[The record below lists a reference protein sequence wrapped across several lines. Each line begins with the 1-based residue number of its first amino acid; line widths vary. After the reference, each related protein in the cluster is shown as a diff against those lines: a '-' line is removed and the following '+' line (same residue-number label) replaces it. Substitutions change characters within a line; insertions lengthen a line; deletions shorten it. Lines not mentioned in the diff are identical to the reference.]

1 MLKETLS
8 RLKEA
13 SFSILP
19 VVIVVLIFNFA
30 VPGITLESD
39 GSKFGPVIVS
49 LLISVIPL
57 IVGTALFS
65 IGAEKSVAKIGEVVG
80 TTLTKRKSLVM
91 LLIISLL
98 LGILATIAEPDLTVL
113 ASRISESGPNWS
125 LIVIAA
131 IGVGIFLVVAILRVV
146 YNKSLKY
153 WLAMGYGLVFT
164 LGLFADPDFFSII
177 FDSGG
182 VTTGV
187 ITVPFIIALGM
198 GVARVLGGE
207 NAEDDS
213 FGYSGLCSLGT
224 VLAAMLFSVV
234 IKRTG
239 ALDGIQKVIEEKFD
253 INNIT
258 SSTDS
263 MMIPLENYGQLGKL
277 YLSNGLSSLKD
288 VTLSITPIVC
298 FFIIFN
304 FFAKIKGKALGSIV
318 IGFVYTFFGMVF
330 FFLGAESGFIPV
342 ASALGKWV
350 SQTMV
355 AGENVLWIFVLICVV
370 LGFISMLAEPSVRVL
385 AVNVSEVS
393 RGVISKKTIYIALGV
408 ATSLALLMN
417 VFRVTYNIDFYYFIV
432 PLFLLALVLAFL
444 SPDIYVGI
452 AIDAAG
458 VATGTMASCFFLPM
472 FIGYASILYANNLQG
487 NKSLGSSIMKN
498 GFGVVGLMSV
508 MPIIAVEV
516 VGLIAILKTRMAY
529 RKALAQVVE
538 PDDSQ
543 IIHLPDQLEESVGA

>member
-30 VPGITLESD
+30 VPGMTLESD

-49 LLISVIPL
+49 LMISVIPL
-57 IVGTALFS
+57 ILGTALFS

-91 LLIISLL
+91 LLVISLL

-177 FDSGG
+177 FDAGG

-224 VLAAMLFSVV
+224 VLAAMVFSVV

-263 MMIPLENYGQLGKL
+263 MMIPLESYTQLGKL
-277 YLSNGLSSLKD
+277 YLSNSLSSLKD

-298 FFIIFN
+298 FFVIFN

-350 SQTMV
+350 SQSMV
-355 AGENVLWIFVLICVV
+355 AGENVLWLFVLICVV

-393 RGVISKKTIYIALGV
+393 RGVISKKTIYIALGI

-432 PLFLLALVLAFL
+432 PLFLLALILAFL

-472 FIGYASILYANNLQG
+472 FIGYASILYANDLQG
-487 NKSLGSSIMKN
+487 NKTLGSSIMKN

-516 VGLIAILKTRMAY
+516 VGLIAILKTRIAY

>member
-1 MLKETLS
+1 MFKETLS

-19 VVIVVLIFNFA
+19 VVVMVLIFNFA
-30 VPGITLESD
+30 IPGMTLESD
-39 GSKFGPVIVS
+39 GSKFGPVMVS

-57 IVGTALFS
+57 ILGTALFS

-80 TTLTKRKSLVM
+80 TTLTKRKSLV
-91 LLIISLL
+91 LLLAISLL

-113 ASRISESGPNWS
+113 ASRISENGPNWS
-125 LIVIAA
+125 LIVISA
-131 IGVGIFLVVAILRVV
+131 IGVGIFLVVAILRVA
-146 YNKSLKY
+146 YDKPLKY
-153 WLAMGYGLVFT
+153 WLAIGYGLVFT
-164 LGLFADPDFFSII
+164 LSMFADPDFFSII
-177 FDSGG
+177 FDAGG

-224 VLAAMLFSVV
+224 VLAAMVFSIVM
-234 IKRTG
+234 KKSG
-239 ALDGIQKVIEEKFD
+239 ALDSIQNVIAEKFD

-258 SSTDS
+258 SATDS
-263 MMIPLENYGQLGKL
+263 MMIPLENYSQLGKL
-277 YLSNGLSSLKD
+277 YLANALSSTKD
-288 VTLSITPIVC
+288 VTLSITPIVL
-298 FFIIFN
+298 FFVIFN
-304 FFAKIKGKALGSIV
+304 FFAKIHGKALGSIV

-330 FFLGAESGFIPV
+330 FFLGAESGFIPL
-342 ASALGKWV
+342 ASALGKWF
-350 SQTMV
+350 STSMV
-355 AGENVLWIFVLICVV
+355 AGENFLWLFVLVCVV
-370 LGFISMLAEPSVRVL
+370 LGFIAMLAEPSVRVL

-393 RGVISKKTIYIALGV
+393 RGVISKKTIYIALGA

-417 VFRVTYNIDFYYFIV
+417 VFRVTYNIDFIYFII
-432 PLFLLALVLAFL
+432 PLFLIALALAFL

-472 FIGYASILYANNLQG
+472 FIGYASIIYANNLQG
-487 NKSLGSSIMKN
+487 NKSLGAALMKN

-516 VGLIAILKTRMAY
+516 VGLIAVIKTQLAY
-529 RKALAQVVE
+529 RRALAQVVE

-543 IIHLPDQLEESVGA
+543 VIHLPSQLEESAGV

>member
-164 LGLFADPDFFSII
+164 LGLFADPDFFSVI

-355 AGENVLWIFVLICVV
+355 AGENVLWLFVLICVV

-393 RGVISKKTIYIALGV
+393 RGVISKKTIYIALGI

>member
-13 SFSILP
+13 SLSIFP
-19 VVIVVLIFNFA
+19 VVLMVLIFNFA
-30 VPGITLESD
+30 IPGMSLES
-39 GSKFGPVIVS
+39 GGQKFGPVMVS

-57 IVGTALFS
+57 ILGTALFS

-80 TTLTKRKSLVM
+80 TTLTKRKSIVLLLV
-91 LLIISLL
+91 ISLL

-125 LIVIAA
+125 LIIIAA
-131 IGVGIFLVVAILRVV
+131 IGVGIFLVVALLRVV
-146 YNKSLKY
+146 YDKPLKY
-153 WLAMGYGLVFT
+153 WLSIGYGLVFT

-177 FDSGG
+177 FDAGG

-224 VLAAMLFSVV
+224 VLAAMIFSVV

-239 ALDGIQKVIEEKFD
+239 ALDGIQRVIEEKFD
-253 INNIT
+253 IRNI
-258 SSTDS
+258 SSATDS
-263 MMIPLENYGQLGKL
+263 MMIPLENYSQLGKL
-277 YLSNGLSSLKD
+277 YLQNSLSSLKD
-288 VTLSITPIVC
+288 VALSITPIIL
-298 FFIIFN
+298 FFVVFN

-342 ASALGKWV
+342 ATALGKWFSSGIV
-350 SQTMV
+350 S
-355 AGENVLWIFVLICVV
+355 GENLLWLFALVSVV
-370 LGFISMLAEPSVRVL
+370 LGFIAMLAEPSVRVL

-393 RGVISKKTIYIALGV
+393 RGVISQKVIYIALGT

-417 VFRVTYNIDFYYFIV
+417 VFRVTYNIDFVYFIV
-432 PLFLLALVLAFL
+432 PLFLLALLLSFV

-472 FIGYASILYANNLQG
+472 FIGYASTIYASDLMG
-487 NKSLGSSIMKN
+487 NKTLGSAIMKN

-516 VGLIAILKTRMAY
+516 VGIIAVMKTSMAY
-529 RKALAQVVE
+529 HKALAQVFE

-543 IIHLPDQLEESVGA
+543 IIHLPSQVEESVGA

>member
-30 VPGITLESD
+30 VPGMTLESD

-49 LLISVIPL
+49 LMISVIPL
-57 IVGTALFS
+57 ILGTALFS

-91 LLIISLL
+91 LLVISLL

-177 FDSGG
+177 FDAGG

-263 MMIPLENYGQLGKL
+263 MMVPLESYTQLGKL
-277 YLSNGLSSLKD
+277 YLSNSLSSLKD

-298 FFIIFN
+298 FFVIFN

-350 SQTMV
+350 SQSMV
-355 AGENVLWIFVLICVV
+355 AGENVLWLFVLICVV

-393 RGVISKKTIYIALGV
+393 RGVISKKTIYIALGI

-432 PLFLLALVLAFL
+432 PLFLLALILAFL

-472 FIGYASILYANNLQG
+472 FIGYASILYANDLQG
-487 NKSLGSSIMKN
+487 NKTLGSSIMKN

-516 VGLIAILKTRMAY
+516 VGLIAILKTRIAY

>member
-355 AGENVLWIFVLICVV
+355 AGENVLWLFVLICVV

>member
-1 MLKETLS
+1 MFKETLS

-19 VVIVVLIFNFA
+19 VVVMVLIFNFA
-30 VPGITLESD
+30 IPGMTLESD
-39 GSKFGPVIVS
+39 GSKFGPVLVS

-57 IVGTALFS
+57 ILGTALFS

-80 TTLTKRKSLVM
+80 TTLTKRKSLV
-91 LLIISLL
+91 LLLVISLL

-113 ASRISESGPNWS
+113 ASRISENGPNWS
-125 LIVIAA
+125 LIVISA
-131 IGVGIFLVVAILRVV
+131 IGVGIFLVVAILRVA
-146 YNKSLKY
+146 YDKPLKY
-153 WLAMGYGLVFT
+153 WLAIGYGLVFT
-164 LGLFADPDFFSII
+164 LSMFADPDFFSII
-177 FDSGG
+177 FDAGG

-224 VLAAMLFSVV
+224 VLAAMVFSIVM
-234 IKRTG
+234 KRSG
-239 ALDGIQKVIEEKFD
+239 ALDGIQNVIAEKFD

-258 SSTDS
+258 SATDS
-263 MMIPLENYGQLGKL
+263 MMIPLENYSQLGKL
-277 YLSNGLSSLKD
+277 YLSNALSSAKD
-288 VTLSITPIVC
+288 VTLSITPIVL
-298 FFIIFN
+298 FFVIFN
-304 FFAKIKGKALGSIV
+304 FFAKTHGKALGSIV

-330 FFLGAESGFIPV
+330 FFLGAESGFIPL
-342 ASALGKWV
+342 ASALGKWF
-350 SQTMV
+350 STSMV
-355 AGENVLWIFVLICVV
+355 AGENLLWLFVLVCVV

-393 RGVISKKTIYIALGV
+393 RGVISKKTIYIALGA

-417 VFRVTYNIDFYYFIV
+417 VFRVTYNIDFIYFII
-432 PLFLLALVLAFL
+432 PLFLIALALAFL

-472 FIGYASILYANNLQG
+472 FIGYASIIYANNLQG
-487 NKSLGSSIMKN
+487 NKSLGAALMKN

-516 VGLIAILKTRMAY
+516 VGLIAVIKTQLAY
-529 RKALAQVVE
+529 RRALAQVVE

-543 IIHLPDQLEESVGA
+543 VIHLPSQLEESAGV

>member
-30 VPGITLESD
+30 VPGMTLESD

-49 LLISVIPL
+49 LMISVIPL

-91 LLIISLL
+91 LLVISLL

-164 LGLFADPDFFSII
+164 LGLFADPDFFSVI

-263 MMIPLENYGQLGKL
+263 MMIPLENYAQLGKL
-277 YLSNGLSSLKD
+277 YLSNSLSSLKD
-288 VTLSITPIVC
+288 VSLSITPIVC
-298 FFIIFN
+298 FFVIFN

-350 SQTMV
+350 SQAMV
-355 AGENVLWIFVLICVV
+355 AGENVLWLFVLICVV

-393 RGVISKKTIYIALGV
+393 RGVISKKVIYIALGI

-432 PLFLLALVLAFL
+432 PLFLLALGLAFL

>member
-30 VPGITLESD
+30 VPGMTLESD

-49 LLISVIPL
+49 LMISVIPL
-57 IVGTALFS
+57 ILGTALFS

-91 LLIISLL
+91 LLVISLL

-177 FDSGG
+177 FDAGG

-263 MMIPLENYGQLGKL
+263 MMIPLESYAQLGKL
-277 YLSNGLSSLKD
+277 YLSNSLSSLKD

-298 FFIIFN
+298 FFVIFN

-350 SQTMV
+350 SQSMV
-355 AGENVLWIFVLICVV
+355 AGENVLWLFVLICVV

-393 RGVISKKTIYIALGV
+393 RGVISKKTIYIALGT

-432 PLFLLALVLAFL
+432 PLFLLALLLAFL

-472 FIGYASILYANNLQG
+472 FIGYASILYANDLQG
-487 NKSLGSSIMKN
+487 NKTLGSSIMKN

-516 VGLIAILKTRMAY
+516 VGLIAILKTRIAY